1 MENST
6 EVIDAL
12 IIKLIELSA
21 TYGPKLLL
29 AIITLFAGL
38 WILKRVNKLIS
49 KSFEKANMEPSLST
63 FLRNLLISLLKAMLG
78 LTVLSMLGLE
88 MTSFVAILGAAG
100 LAVGLALSGTLQ
112 NFAGGVIIL
121 LLKPFKVGD
130 FVEASGYTGTV
141 KEIQIFVTIL
151 NTTDNKRIILAN
163 GALASSNLTNFS
175 AEPLR
180 RVDFSIGIAYG
191 DSYDGAKALIERFIA
206 EDDKILKDPAPFIGL
221 GELADSS
228 VNITVRTWVEAPNYW
243 DVFFRMN
250 ERVYKEFGE
259 NNLNIPFP
267 QMDVHVHKS

>member
-6 EVIDAL
+6 ELIHAL
-12 IIKLIELSA
+12 SIRLAELTA
-21 TYGPKLLL
+21 RYGPKLLL
-29 AIITLFAGL
+29 AVLTLFIGL
-38 WILKRVNKLIS
+38 WLLKRVNKLIL
-49 KSFEKANMEPSLST
+49 KSFERANMAPSLSS
-63 FLRNLLISLLKAMLG
+63 FLRNLLVNLLKVLLG
-78 LTVLSMLGLE
+78 LTVLSMFGIE
-88 MTSFVAILGAAG
+88 MTSFIALLGAAG

-130 FVEASGYTGTV
+130 FIEASDYTGTV

-163 GALASSNLTNFS
+163 GALANSNLTNFS

-180 RVDFSIGIAYG
+180 RVDWSIGIAYG
-191 DSYDGAKALIERFIA
+191 DNYDAAKALIQRFID
-206 EDDKILKDPAPFIGL
+206 EDDKILKDPAPFIAL
-221 GELADSS
+221 GALADSS
-228 VNITVRTWVEAPNYW
+228 VNITVRAWVDAPNYW
-243 DVFFRMN
+243 DVFFKMN

-267 QMDVHVHKS
+267 QMDVHLHNS

>member
-1 MENST
+1 MENSA
-6 EVIDAL
+6 E
-12 IIKLIELSA
+12 IIATLTTRLVEMAA

-29 AIITLFAGL
+29 AIITLIVGL
-38 WILKRVNKLIS
+38 WILKRVNKLIR
-49 KSFEKANMEPSLST
+49 KSFDKANMEPSLST
-63 FLRNLLISLLKAMLG
+63 FLRNLLMTLMKALLG
-78 LTVLSMLGLE
+78 LTVLSMIGLQ

-130 FVEASGYTGTV
+130 FIEAAGYTGTV

-180 RVDFSIGIAYG
+180 RVDWTIGIGYG
-191 DSYDGAKALIERFIA
+191 DDYDAAKALIERFIA
-206 EDDKILKDPAPFIGL
+206 EDEKILKDPAPFIGL
-221 GELADSS
+221 GALADSS
-228 VNITVRTWVEAPNYW
+228 VNITVRGWVEAANYW

>member
-6 EVIDAL
+6 ELIHTLTTRLVELAAL
-12 IIKLIELSA
+12 
-21 TYGPKLLL
+21 YGPKLLL
-29 AIITLFAGL
+29 AIVTFIVGL
-38 WILKRVNKLIS
+38 WVLKRVNKLIR
-49 KSFEKANMEPSLST
+49 KSFDKANMEPSLST
-63 FLRNLLISLLKAMLG
+63 FLRNLLLTLLKAMLG
-78 LTVLSMLGLE
+78 LTVLSMLGIE
-88 MTSFVAILGAAG
+88 MTSFIAILGAAG
-100 LAVGLALSGTLQ
+100 LAIGLALSGTLQ

-163 GALASSNLTNFS
+163 GALASSNLTNYS

-191 DSYDGAKALIERFIA
+191 DSYDEAKALIERFIA

-228 VNITVRTWVEAPNYW
+228 VNITVRTWVEAANYW
-243 DVFFRMN
+243 EVFFRMN

-267 QMDVHVHKS
+267 QMDLHVHNS